1 MASST
6 CVSSSASSPT
16 TSSLTSRGLWQVLID
31 LRHGGDWSLD
41 LCFAGLSKNGL
52 SVLDVPY
59 RDKHREWWDVIEG
72 RRTPDWGLE
81 RRTLG
86 FVEGMEDDRRSVVP
100 NETELVTLGILKKRG
115 EIGRVWLDE
124 RMESFQKYRE
134 LGLDRTDARVVVV
147 AGHDRFWNH
156 SPEFV
161 AALYGDRLEA
171 MLLDNWYPRYVDL
184 PFKARRIGWSCNFD
198 HYWSRPELPPEKDID
213 VSFIGY
219 NSHPD
224 RARYIDFIRRTFP
237 DLRLHL
243 VLETEPDSFNS
254 FVPKS
259 QYFDVIQRSRI
270 ALNLRGAADRG
281 KTMRAYEIPYVGS
294 FMLSQAIEDPGMA
307 EDFVEG
313 EHCWYFRSEEEL
325 ATRLNFL
332 MTGDGLK
339 VRTRVAAN
347 GHLRAIGDLGVK
359 ARWADVLGWLEEPK

>member
-1 MASST
+1 M
-6 CVSSSASSPT
+6 
-16 TSSLTSRGLWQVLID
+16 
-31 LRHGGDWSLD
+31 
-41 LCFAGLSKNGL
+41 
-52 SVLDVPY
+52 
-59 RDKHREWWDVIEG
+59 IEG

-86 FVEGMEDDRRSVVP
+86 FVEEMEDDRRSVVP
-100 NETELVTLGILKKRG
+100 NGTELVTLDILKKRG

-171 MLLDNWYPRYVDL
+171 MLLDNWYPRYADL

-198 HYWSRPELPPEKDID
+198 HYWTRPGVSPKKDID

-224 RARYIDFIRRTFP
+224 RVRYIDFIRRMFP
-237 DLRLHL
+237 YLRLHL
-243 VLETEPDSFNS
+243 VLEKEPDSFGN

-259 QYFDVIQRSRI
+259 EYFDIIQRSRI

-281 KTMRAYEIPYVGS
+281 KTMRFYEIPYVGS
-294 FMLSQAIEDPGMA
+294 FMLSQGIEDPGA
-307 EDFVEG
+307 YEDFMNL
-313 EHCWYFRSEEEL
+313 EHCVYFDSEAQLERQIRWFLGIGSGESPLIGEQHREIIAAQGHSRALGEMSVRS
-325 ATRLNFL
+325 
-332 MTGDGLK
+332 
-339 VRTRVAAN
+339 
-347 GHLRAIGDLGVK
+347 
-359 ARWADVLGWLEEPK
+359 RWHSVLGWLEESK